1 MNRRLA
7 SDPKAAKKKARKLR
21 NEAKRKAVATTKAA
35 ATSKAVSI
43 SKAED
48 KKTEQKPNSRKRAN
62 SIFSPIV
69 QVSHWTVLPLHGC
82 RMLVCL
88 PTRMHEVMRLVCV
101 WVSARPTLC
110 IYI

>member
-82 RMLVCL
+82 DMLVCL